1 MSDTHQYRAG
11 RYVQQPGGYRA
22 FIPKKLPPEPALNL
36 DPRMQ
41 VLLSEADRAIGRLD
55 AATELLP
62 NPDLFVMMYV
72 RKEAVDSSRI
82 EGTQASLT
90 DLLEFEAE
98 LRRGSTPPDVAE
110 VSNYVT
116 ALNYGLERLTELPVS
131 LRLMREIHA
140 KLLHRVRGA
149 ERDPGE
155 FRSSQNWIGSSGGL
169 DSAVF
174 VPPPP
179 AELLTAL
186 GELEGFLHDKT
197 PMQPLIKCGLAH
209 AQFETIHPFLDGNG
223 RMGRLLIAFLLCS
236 WGVLRRPL
244 LYISDYFGRNRQQY
258 YDRLQTVRDNGDWEG
273 WMAFFLQGVKSVST
287 QAARTAGLI
296 QLMREEHRQLVGG
309 RISGTAIGLS
319 LLDHMFAAPMVTV
332 KLAAQ
337 VIGRSY
343 TTANSLVSSFEELGL
358 LREVTGAGRNR
369 VYAYGPYLDLF
380 ETSPSAGSP
389 PVDSAEPR

>member
-36 DPRMQ
+36 DPQMQ

-98 LRRGSTPPDVAE
+98 LRRRSTPPDVAE

-116 ALNYGLERLTELPVS
+116 ALNHGLERLTELPVS

-149 ERDPGE
+149 ERNPGE
-155 FRSSQNWIGSSGGL
+155 FRSSQN
-169 DSAVF
+169 
-174 VPPPP
+174 
-179 AELLTAL
+179 
-186 GELEGFLHDKT
+186 
-197 PMQPLIKCGLAH
+197 
-209 AQFETIHPFLDGNG
+209 
-223 RMGRLLIAFLLCS
+223 
-236 WGVLRRPL
+236 
-244 LYISDYFGRNRQQY
+244 
-258 YDRLQTVRDNGDWEG
+258 
-273 WMAFFLQGVKSVST
+273 
-287 QAARTAGLI
+287 
-296 QLMREEHRQLVGG
+296 
-309 RISGTAIGLS
+309 
-319 LLDHMFAAPMVTV
+319 
-332 KLAAQ
+332 
-337 VIGRSY
+337 
-343 TTANSLVSSFEELGL
+343 
-358 LREVTGAGRNR
+358 
-369 VYAYGPYLDLF
+369 
-380 ETSPSAGSP
+380 
-389 PVDSAEPR
+389 

>member
-98 LRRGSTPPDVAE
+98 LRRRSTPPDVAE

-116 ALNYGLERLTELPVS
+116 ALNHGLERLTELPVS

-149 ERDPGE
+149 ERNPGE

-179 AELLTAL
+179 SEVLTAL
-186 GELEGFLHDKT
+186 GQLERFLHDKS

-258 YDRLQTVRDNGDWEG
+258 YERLQAVRDNGDWEG
-273 WMAFFLQGVKSVST
+273 WMTFFLEGVKSVST

-309 RISGTAIGLS
+309 RISGTAIGLF
-319 LLDHMFAAPMVTV
+319 LLEHMFATPMVTV

-343 TTANSLVSSFEELGL
+343 TTANNLVSSFEELGL

-369 VYAYGPYLDLF
+369 VYAYGPYLELF
-380 ETSPSAGSP
+380 ETSPSAGKP

>member
-1 MSDTHQYRAG
+1 
-11 RYVQQPGGYRA
+11 
-22 FIPKKLPPEPALNL
+22 
-36 DPRMQ
+36 MQ

-62 NPDLFVMMYV
+62 DLDLFVMMYV
-72 RKEAVDSSRI
+72 RREAVDSSRI

-98 LRRGSTPPDVAE
+98 VRRGSTPADVSE
-110 VSNYVT
+110 VFNYVT
-116 ALNYGLERLTELPVS
+116 ALNHGLERLAELPVS

-140 KLLHRVRGA
+140 KLLHQVRGA
-149 ERDPGE
+149 EWNPGE

-169 DSAVF
+169 DRAVF

-179 AELLTAL
+179 SEVLTAL
-186 GELEGFLHDKT
+186 GQLERFLHDKT

-244 LYISDYFGRNRQQY
+244 LYISDYFGRNRQEY
-258 YDRLQTVRDNGDWEG
+258 YDRLQAIRDNGDWEG
-273 WMAFFLQGVKSVST
+273 WMTFFLEGVKTVSA

-309 RISGTAIGLS
+309 RVSGSAGLS
-319 LLDHMFAAPMVTV
+319 LLDHLFAAPMVTV
-332 KLAAQ
+332 NLAALAI
-337 VIGRSY
+337 VRSY
-343 TTANSLVSSFEELGL
+343 TTANSLVSSFEKLGL

-380 ETSPSAGSP
+380 ETRPSAEKP
-389 PVDSAEPR
+389 LVDSAEPH